1 MLRDLTSLRG
11 GFSKGSWMENEGTYD
26 FKYEVGTLIEDTG
39 KIGIITKTLASGA
52 LKTNISAIKWRNN
65 YEISYNDGDVQIIAE
80 RTFMK
85 LIESGVIKILS
96 ENNNS

>member
-1 MLRDLTSLRG
+1 
-11 GFSKGSWMENEGTYD
+11 MESHDEYE

-52 LKTNISAIKWRNN
+52 LKTSVSAIKWRNN

-80 RTFMK
+80 TTFVK
-85 LIESGVIKILS
+85 LIDSGVIKILS
-96 ENNNS
+96 EDNNS

>member
-1 MLRDLTSLRG
+1 VDTDG
-11 GFSKGSWMENEGTYD
+11 GYD

-52 LKTNISAIKWRNN
+52 LKTNVSAIKWRNN

-80 RTFMK
+80 TTFMK
-85 LIESGVIKILS
+85 LISSGVIKILS
-96 ENNNS
+96 DDNNS

>member
-1 MLRDLTSLRG
+1 
-11 GFSKGSWMENEGTYD
+11 MESHDEYE
-26 FKYEVGTLIEDTG
+26 FKYKVGTLIEDMG

-65 YEISYNDGDVQIIAE
+65 YQICYNDGDVQIIAE
-80 RTFMK
+80 KTFTK

-96 ENNNS
+96 E

>member
-1 MLRDLTSLRG
+1 MQGDSTSSQE
-11 GFSKGSWMENEGTYD
+11 GFSKRSWMETDKGYD

-80 RTFMK
+80 TTFMK
-85 LIESGVIKILS
+85 LIQSGVIKILS
-96 ENNNS
+96 EQ